1 MTPCRDKSELKQV
14 LSELCPETT
23 FDDATIDKYYMTLVS
38 LLGSWLS
45 EQGRLET
52 APVKRALL
60 KLAMDLSTASVL
72 LSGLEEGLRS
82 SLEIEVTSRVQNL
95 MALNPAIGPVEA
107 ARDRLGSFTS
117 DAEIISH
124 TCLVAAFDLPSGPE
138 KRGAKRKD
146 WYHSFDR
153 LLFSIAKQAGI
164 RPTLYKHRSGARP
177 VEKGWL
183 LDAARALETFLLSEM
198 RSTSDGARYKRL
210 ERGKAVKKAQRQN
223 SPSR

>member
-1 MTPCRDKSELKQV
+1 MTPRRDKSKLKQV
-14 LSELCPETT
+14 LTELCPETT
-23 FDDATIDKYYMTLVS
+23 FDDATVDRYYMTLAS
-38 LLGSWLS
+38 LIGSWLS

-52 APVKRALL
+52 EPVKKALL
-60 KLAMDLSTASVL
+60 KLATDLSTASIL
-72 LSGLEEGLRS
+72 LSGLEEGLRG
-82 SLEIEVTSRVQNL
+82 SLEREVTSRVQKL
-95 MALNPAIGPVEA
+95 MALNPAIGPLEA

-124 TCLVAAFDLPSGPE
+124 TCLVAAFDLPSAPE
-138 KRGAKRKD
+138 KRGAKRQD
-146 WYHSFDR
+146 WYHSFAR

-164 RPTLYKHRSGARP
+164 RPTLYKDRSGAPP

-183 LDAARALETFLLSEM
+183 LDAARALETFLPSEM
-198 RSTSDGARYKRL
+198 RPTSDGARYKRL